1 MTDNKIH
8 KKVADLLGMKV
19 PDEEDLSET
28 EDQELIVA
36 MPVGTEVVLVDN
48 PDLPVMDD
56 EMRRLEHTNRQTE
69 FLVEL
74 VLPAVEDAL
83 SQVGSLPP
91 IYKAR
96 AIEVNAKL
104 LEAGTKLLELRANL
118 QLKEIDLKLK
128 MAGFTRTKA
137 DGSKNITGNTIIF
150 NREDL
155 IKAYEKPS
163 ETNEKVSNKPTD
175 PDDDPV
181 INKPG
186 E

>member
-8 KKVADLLGMKV
+8 KKVADLLGMKI
-19 PDEEDLSET
+19 PDEEDM
-28 EDQELIVA
+28 EDDEQELIVA
-36 MPVGTEVVLVDN
+36 MPETTELVPVDN
-48 PDLPVMDD
+48 PDLPCVDD

-69 FLVEL
+69 YLIEL

-83 SQVGSLPP
+83 IQVGSLPP

-104 LEAGTKLLELRANL
+104 LEAATKLLDLRASM
-118 QLKEIDLKLK
+118 QLKEADMKLK
-128 MAGFTRTKA
+128 MAAFVRNKSDGTKV
-137 DGSKNITGNTIIF
+137 TGNTFVF

-155 IKAYEKPS
+155 IKAYK
-163 ETNEKVSNKPTD
+163 KVDPDKKPTNNSED
-175 PDDDPV
+175 EKD
-181 INKPG
+181 